1 MNQPRLHRPTRST
14 RERRAGVS
22 LAAALL
28 ATVVLVVGCGGGG
41 GGDAGAGGT
50 TPGTPGTPG
59 TGGPTGAWYYDG
71 HFGSATRFD
80 LSTRAEIEARIAG
93 SASLGYG
100 GGMFTDTD
108 EQVSIT
114 SAPNQYTVNLRS
126 VTPNPFSL
134 KSSLA
139 TFPLPGGFVV
149 GPIQPSPNGTLF
161 AMQTRESAGLS
172 EPFIDYVY
180 VFDSALNITFKRAG
194 YRAPAWLANDRL
206 VVAADDGLYT
216 MTVAASP
223 TVARLG
229 QPGTATNRPM
239 VSPDGRSVAFLQ
251 GDIVWRI
258 GTDGSGLTQLTV
270 AKIEIN
276 WPAWSPDGSQI
287 VLVSGI
293 CGQFAGPD
301 LVIISATATNQN
313 VYQAATVK
321 RNNGAPARSCGPV
334 YWLP

>member
-1 MNQPRLHRPTRST
+1 MNHPRLRRTAPDTRWQ
-14 RERRAGVS
+14 RVGAS
-22 LAAALL
+22 LVAAIL
-28 ATVVLVVGCGGGG
+28 ATVALVAGCGGGG
-41 GGDAGAGGT
+41 GDAVSGG
-50 TPGTPGTPG
+50 GTPG
-59 TGGPTGAWYYDG
+59 TGGTGGLTGAWYYDG

-80 LSTRAEIEARIAG
+80 LSTRAEIEASIAG

-100 GGMFTDTD
+100 GGMFTDTA

-114 SAPNQYTVNLRS
+114 SAPNQYTVNLRN

-134 KSSLA
+134 KSSLM

-149 GPIQPSPNGTLF
+149 GPIQPSPGGTLF
-161 AMQTRESAGLS
+161 AMQTRESAGLG
-172 EPFIDYVY
+172 EPFFDYVY
-180 VFDSALNITFKRAG
+180 VFDAALNITFKQAG

-223 TVARLG
+223 TITRLG

-239 VSPDGRSVAFLQ
+239 VSPDGHSVAFLQ
-251 GDIVWRI
+251 GDSVWRI

-301 LVIISATATNQN
+301 LVVISATATNQN
-313 VYQAATVK
+313 VNQAATVL